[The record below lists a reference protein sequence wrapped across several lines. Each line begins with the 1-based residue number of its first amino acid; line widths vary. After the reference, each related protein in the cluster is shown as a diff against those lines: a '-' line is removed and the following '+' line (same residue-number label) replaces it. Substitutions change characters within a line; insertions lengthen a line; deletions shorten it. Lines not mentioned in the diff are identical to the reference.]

1 MKYLNKKICI
11 TYNKVIFCFYL
22 ISFYFVFFEFIQ
34 INDIFLLIIKKLNEK
49 LNLKK
54 IIRIKVESSEKKQE
68 RKIKDLIAQNVK
80 SEKQNKLAFKN
91 ITY

>member
-54 IIRIKVESSEKKQE
+54 
-68 RKIKDLIAQNVK
+68 
-80 SEKQNKLAFKN
+80 
-91 ITY
+91 